1 MSYGSQNIAVYSGSF
16 NPLHIGHLAIIRHM
30 IEVAGFDMVYLIVS
44 PKNPLKDG
52 ISSDSGRERY
62 KAAVEAVE
70 RRFLRSG
77 QSASGRNDNRESHSA
92 FGRNDS
98 KAVEAECVDDMPPP
112 ARGRERFSK
121 RSCGPLQRAATEGK
135 AGVIGASA
143 STAASEAKVKVDDIE
158 LNMPEPHY
166 TIRTLDALKER
177 EPDNRFT
184 LVMGADN
191 LADIRR
197 WRDYTRILK
206 EFGVAVFPRE
216 GHDLTE
222 IKQDLLKEDP
232 AYMIQILDA
241 EMVDI
246 SSTQIREAIAR
257 GEDISHCLM

>member
-62 KAAVEAVE
+62 MAAVEAVE

-77 QSASGRNDNRESHSA
+77 LSASGRNDNKESHSA
-92 FGRNDS
+92 SGRNDS
-98 KAVEAECVDDMPPP
+98 KAV
-112 ARGRERFSK
+112 
-121 RSCGPLQRAATEGK
+121 
-135 AGVIGASA
+135 
-143 STAASEAKVKVDDIE
+143 EAKVKVDDIE

-197 WRDYTRILK
+197 WRDYARILK

-232 AYMIQILDA
+232 AYKIQILDA

-246 SSTQIREAIAR
+246 SSTQIRESIAR

>member
-1 MSYGSQNIAVYSGSF
+1 MNIAVYSGSF

-77 QSASGRNDNRESHSA
+77 LSASGRND
-92 FGRNDS
+92 S
-98 KAVEAECVDDMPPP
+98 KP
-112 ARGRERFSK
+112 
-121 RSCGPLQRAATEGK
+121 
-135 AGVIGASA
+135 
-143 STAASEAKVKVDDIE
+143 SEARVKVDDIE

-197 WRDYTRILK
+197 WRDYARILK

-232 AYMIQILDA
+232 AYKIQILDA

-246 SSTQIREAIAR
+246 SSTQIRESIAR

>member
-1 MSYGSQNIAVYSGSF
+1 MNIAVYSGSF

-62 KAAVEAVE
+62 MAAVEAVE

-77 QSASGRNDNRESHSA
+77 QSASGRNDNKGSQSA
-92 FGRNDS
+92 YGRNDS
-98 KAVEAECVDDMPPP
+98 KESYSASGRNDNRAVEA
-112 ARGRERFSK
+112 R
-121 RSCGPLQRAATEGK
+121 
-135 AGVIGASA
+135 
-143 STAASEAKVKVDDIE
+143 VKVDDIE

-232 AYMIQILDA
+232 AYKIQILDA

-246 SSTQIREAIAR
+246 SSTQIREAIAS

>member
-1 MSYGSQNIAVYSGSF
+1 MNIAVYSGSF

-77 QSASGRNDNRESHSA
+77 LSASGRND
-92 FGRNDS
+92 S
-98 KAVEAECVDDMPPP
+98 K
-112 ARGRERFSK
+112 
-121 RSCGPLQRAATEGK
+121 T
-135 AGVIGASA
+135 
-143 STAASEAKVKVDDIE
+143 SEARVKVDDIE

-246 SSTQIREAIAR
+246 SSTQIRNAIAE
-257 GEDISHCLM
+257 GEDISKYLM

>member
-62 KAAVEAVE
+62 MAAVEAVE

-77 QSASGRNDNRESHSA
+77 LSAS
-92 FGRNDS
+92 GRNDS
-98 KAVEAECVDDMPPP
+98 KAV
-112 ARGRERFSK
+112 
-121 RSCGPLQRAATEGK
+121 
-135 AGVIGASA
+135 
-143 STAASEAKVKVDDIE
+143 EAKVKVDDIE

-197 WRDYTRILK
+197 WRDYARILK

-241 EMVDI
+241 GMVDI

>member
-44 PKNPLKDG
+44 PKNPLKEG

-62 KAAVEAVE
+62 MAAVEAVE

-77 QSASGRNDNRESHSA
+77 LSASGRNDSKESHSA
-92 FGRNDS
+92 SGRNDS
-98 KAVEAECVDDMPPP
+98 KAV
-112 ARGRERFSK
+112 
-121 RSCGPLQRAATEGK
+121 
-135 AGVIGASA
+135 
-143 STAASEAKVKVDDIE
+143 EAKVKVDDIE

-246 SSTQIREAIAR
+246 SSTQIRNAIAE
-257 GEDISHCLM
+257 GEDISKYLM

>member
-62 KAAVEAVE
+62 MAAVEAVE

-77 QSASGRNDNRESHSA
+77 QSA

-98 KAVEAECVDDMPPP
+98 KAVEA
-112 ARGRERFSK
+112 
-121 RSCGPLQRAATEGK
+121 T
-135 AGVIGASA
+135 
-143 STAASEAKVKVDDIE
+143 VKVDDIE

-246 SSTQIREAIAR
+246 SSTQIRNAIAE
-257 GEDISHCLM
+257 GEDISKYLM